1 MNPYVDRSVTLLF
14 KLKHFWMSSDTC
26 AIVVALFLSML
37 FCHSPDIALNSL
49 ATSVGISFCIICR
62 PVYISLG
69 SKLFTCLFISWSMFR
84 FVMMVVRSIDR
95 TW

>member
-1 MNPYVDRSVTLLF
+1 MNPHVARSVSLLF
-14 KLKHFWMSSDTC
+14 RLKHFWMSSATC

-37 FCHSPDIALNSL
+37 FWHSPDIALNSL

-69 SKLFTCLFISWSMFR
+69 SKLFTCLFISWSILR

-95 TW
+95 IW